1 MVSTGVRRGH
11 VRVQVIATGT
21 RLEPLKVIATM
32 AAQTGPARCGPLM
45 RVLAGISR
53 RPIRARH
60 TSNRRRITGAGDVR
74 LDLIKPAR
82 LAWLWVWHH
91 FDHHLGFVHR
101 NTPKCKIL
109 IL

>member
-53 RPIRARH
+53 RLIRAQH

-82 LAWLWVWHH
+82 LAWLWV
-91 FDHHLGFVHR
+91 
-101 NTPKCKIL
+101 
-109 IL
+109 